1 MNFRSDN
8 ESPAAPEILAAL
20 QEANSG
26 HAYAYGEDGVTS
38 GMKKRFRETFETDLE
53 VFPVATGTAANA
65 LSIAQLTPAY
75 GSVLCH
81 QEAHLHSDECGAP
94 EFYSGGAKVIPLS
107 GELAKISPRTL
118 RNAVARMEEMGVH
131 ESQPSAVSLSQA
143 TELGTVYKLDEIG
156 EISRIARGRGLGL
169 HMDGARL
176 ANAVRRLG
184 CTPAELTWKA
194 GVDILSFGATKNGA
208 MAAEAVVVFNSDRA
222 AGLASRHKRAG
233 HLFSKM
239 RFISA
244 QLEAY
249 LKDDL
254 WLQLAERA
262 NRAADALS
270 AGFRRLASV
279 EVLYPVEANEV
290 FVKMPP
296 PLADGLKE
304 AGYEFHLWP
313 GSRDHYRLV
322 TCFTTR
328 VDEVNAF
335 LAVAKRLADGLK
347 AGELAKGRDGS

>member
-8 ESPAAPEILAAL
+8 ESPAAPEILEAL
-20 QEANSG
+20 QAANTG
-26 HAYAYGEDGVTS
+26 HAYAYGEDGITS
-38 GMKKRFRETFETDLE
+38 EMRQRFRETFETDLE
-53 VFPVATGTAANA
+53 VFPVATGTAANS
-65 LSIAQLTPAY
+65 LSIAQLSPPY

-81 QEAHLHSDECGAP
+81 HEAHLHTDECGGP

-107 GELAKISPRTL
+107 GDLAKMCSRTL
-118 RNAVARMEEMGVH
+118 QAALAKTAEMGVH

-143 TELGTVYKLDEIG
+143 TELGTVYKPNEIR
-156 EISRIARGRGLGL
+156 EISRIARGGGMGL

-176 ANAVRRLG
+176 ANAVQRLG

-208 MAAEAVVVFNSDRA
+208 MAAEAVVVFNRDRA
-222 AGLASRHKRAG
+222 SGLARRHKRAG

-239 RFISA
+239 RFLSV

-249 LKDDL
+249 LKDGL
-254 WLQLAERA
+254 WLQLAARA
-262 NRAADALS
+262 NRAADVLS
-270 AGFRRLASV
+270 AGLGRLAGV

-290 FVKMPP
+290 FVRMPP

-313 GSRDHYRLV
+313 GSRDHYRFV
-322 TCFTTR
+322 ACFATR

-335 LAVAKRLADGLK
+335 LALAKRLSDSSQ
-347 AGELAKGRDGS
+347 GE

>member
-8 ESPAAPEILAAL
+8 ESPAAPEILEAL
-20 QEANSG
+20 QAANAG
-26 HAYAYGEDGVTS
+26 HAYAYGEDEITS
-38 GMKKRFRETFETDLE
+38 RMKGRFRETFETDLE
-53 VFPVATGTAANA
+53 VFPVATGTAANS
-65 LSIAQLTPAY
+65 LSIAQLAPAY
-75 GSVLCH
+75 GAVFCH
-81 QEAHLHSDECGAP
+81 HEAHLHADECGGP
-94 EFYSGGAKVIPLS
+94 EFYSGGAKVVPLS
-107 GELAKISPRTL
+107 GELAKVCPRAL
-118 RNAVARMEEMGVH
+118 RSALARMGEMGVH

-143 TELGTVYKLDEIG
+143 NELGTVYKPDEIR
-156 EISRIARGRGLGL
+156 EISRICRGGGLGL

-176 ANAVRRLG
+176 ANAVQRLG

-194 GVDILSFGATKNGA
+194 GIDILSFGATKNGA
-208 MAAEAVVVFNSDRA
+208 MAAEAVVVFNRERA
-222 AGLASRHKRAG
+222 MGLARRHKRAG

-239 RFISA
+239 RFMSV

-249 LKDDL
+249 LKDGL

-270 AGFRRLASV
+270 AGLGRLGGV
-279 EVLYPVEANEV
+279 EILYPVEANEV

-322 TCFTTR
+322 ACFATR

-335 LAVAKRLADGLK
+335 LDAARQLSGGLE
-347 AGELAKGRDGS
+347 G

>member
-20 QEANSG
+20 QSANSG
-26 HAYAYGEDGVTS
+26 PAYAYGEDGIS
-38 GMKKRFRETFETDLE
+38 SRMRKRFRETFETDLE
-53 VFPVATGTAANA
+53 VFPVATGTAANS

-75 GSVLCH
+75 GSVFCH

-94 EFYSGGAKVIPLS
+94 EFYTGGAKVIPLS

-118 RNAVARMEEMGVH
+118 RSAVARIEEMGVH

-143 TELGTVYKLDEIG
+143 TELGTVYKPDEIG
-156 EISRIARGRGLGL
+156 EIYRIASGRGLGL

-176 ANAVRRLG
+176 ANAVQRLG

-270 AGFRRLASV
+270 AGIRRLAAV

-296 PLADGLKE
+296 PLADALNK
-304 AGYEFHLWP
+304 AGYEFHRWP

-322 TCFTTR
+322 TCFATR

-335 LAVAKRLADGLK
+335 LALARQLSDASEERK
-347 AGELAKGRDGS
+347 SAKGWDGS

>member
-26 HAYAYGEDGVTS
+26 HAYAYGEDGITS
-38 GMKKRFRETFETDLE
+38 GMRKRFRETFETDLE
-53 VFPVATGTAANA
+53 VFPVATGTAANS
-65 LSIAQLTPAY
+65 LSIAQLAPAY
-75 GSVLCH
+75 GAVFCH
-81 QEAHLHSDECGAP
+81 HEAHLHADECGGP
-94 EFYSGGAKVIPLS
+94 EFYSGGAKVVPLS
-107 GELAKISPRTL
+107 GELARICPRTL
-118 RNAVARMEEMGVH
+118 RSAVAKMEEMGVH
-131 ESQPSAVSLSQA
+131 ESQPSAVSISQA
-143 TELGTVYKLDEIG
+143 TELGTVYQPDEIR
-156 EISRIARGRGLGL
+156 EIAGVARGRGMGL

-176 ANAVRRLG
+176 ANAVQRLA

-208 MAAEAVVVFNSDRA
+208 MAAEAVVVFNSKRA
-222 AGLASRHKRAG
+222 AGLARRHKRAG

-239 RFISA
+239 RFMSV

-249 LKDDL
+249 LKDGL

-270 AGFRRLASV
+270 AGLGRLAGV

-290 FVKMPP
+290 FVRMPP

-322 TCFTTR
+322 TCFLTR
-328 VDEVNAF
+328 LEEVDAF
-335 LAVAKRLADGLK
+335 LVLARRLLDGLQV
-347 AGELAKGRDGS
+347 GVLAKGRDGS

>member
-8 ESPAAPEILAAL
+8 EAPAAPEVLAAL
-20 QEANSG
+20 QAANSG
-26 HAYAYGEDGVTS
+26 HAHAYGEDRITS
-38 GMKKRFRETFETDLE
+38 GMRQRFRETFETDLE
-53 VFPVATGTAANA
+53 VLPVATGTAANS
-65 LSIAQLTPAY
+65 LSIAQLAPAY
-75 GSVLCH
+75 GSVFCH
-81 QEAHLHSDECGAP
+81 QEAHLHADECGGP

-107 GELAKISPRTL
+107 GDLGKICPRTL
-118 RNAVARMEEMGVH
+118 QAAVDKAAEMGVH
-131 ESQPSAVSLSQA
+131 ESQPSAISLSQA
-143 TELGTVYKLDEIG
+143 TELGTVYKPDEIR
-156 EISRIARGRGLGL
+156 EISRICRGGGMGL

-176 ANAVRRLG
+176 ANAVQRLG
-184 CTPAELTWKA
+184 CTPAEATWKA

-222 AGLASRHKRAG
+222 AGLARRHKRAG

-239 RFISA
+239 RFMSV
-244 QLEAY
+244 QLETY

-262 NRAADALS
+262 NRAADVLS
-270 AGFRRLASV
+270 AGLGRLAGV

-296 PLADGLKE
+296 RLADGLKE

-313 GSRDHYRLV
+313 GSRDHYRMV
-322 TCFTTR
+322 TCFATR

-335 LAVAKRLADGLK
+335 LDAARQVSDGLE
-347 AGELAKGRDGS
+347 G

>member
-8 ESPAAPEILAAL
+8 ESPVAPQIFAAL
-20 QEANSG
+20 QSANTG
-26 HAYAYGEDGVTS
+26 HAYAYGEDGITS
-38 GMKKRFRETFETDLE
+38 GMKERFRETFETDLE
-53 VFPVATGTAANA
+53 VLPVATGTAANS
-65 LSIAQLTPAY
+65 LSIAQLAPAY
-75 GSVLCH
+75 GAVFCH
-81 QEAHLHSDECGAP
+81 HEAHLHADECGGP

-107 GELAKISPRTL
+107 GELAKICPRTL
-118 RNAVARMEEMGVH
+118 QAAVAKMEEMGVH
-131 ESQPSAVSLSQA
+131 ESQPSAVSISQA
-143 TELGTVYKLDEIG
+143 TELGTVYKPDEIL
-156 EISRIARGRGLGL
+156 EISRIARGGGLGL

-176 ANAVRRLG
+176 ANAVQRLG
-184 CTPAELTWKA
+184 CTPAELTWKS

-208 MAAEAVVVFNSDRA
+208 MAAEAVVVFNHNRA
-222 AGLASRHKRAG
+222 AGLARRRKRAG

-239 RFISA
+239 RFISV

-254 WLQLAERA
+254 WLQLADRA

-270 AGFRRLASV
+270 AGFRRLAGV

-290 FVKMPP
+290 FVRMPP
-296 PLADGLKE
+296 GLADGLKE

-322 TCFTTR
+322 TCFATR

-335 LAVAKRLADGLK
+335 LA
-347 AGELAKGRDGS
+347 LAKQLSDGSERG

>member
-26 HAYAYGEDGVTS
+26 HAYAYGEDGITA
-38 GMKKRFRETFETDLE
+38 GMRDRFRETFETDLE
-53 VFPVATGTAANA
+53 VFPVATGTAANS
-65 LSIAQLTPAY
+65 LSIAQLSPAY
-75 GSVLCH
+75 GAVFCH
-81 QEAHLHSDECGAP
+81 HEAHLHADECGGP

-107 GELAKISPRTL
+107 GELAKICPRTL
-118 RNAVARMEEMGVH
+118 RAALAKMEEMGIH

-143 TELGTVYKLDEIG
+143 TELGTVYKPDEIR
-156 EISRIARGRGLGL
+156 EISRIARGGGMGL

-176 ANAVRRLG
+176 ANAVQRLG

-208 MAAEAVVVFNSDRA
+208 MAAEAVVVFNNDRA
-222 AGLASRHKRAG
+222 AGLARRHKRAG

-239 RFISA
+239 RFMSV
-244 QLEAY
+244 QLETY

-254 WLQLAERA
+254 WLQLAGRA

-270 AGFRRLASV
+270 AGLGRLAGAQ
-279 EVLYPVEANEV
+279 VLYPVEANEV

-322 TCFTTR
+322 TCFATR
-328 VDEVNAF
+328 VDEVKVL
-335 LAVAKRLADGLK
+335 LALARRLADGLK
-347 AGELAKGRDGS
+347 AGELAKGGDGS